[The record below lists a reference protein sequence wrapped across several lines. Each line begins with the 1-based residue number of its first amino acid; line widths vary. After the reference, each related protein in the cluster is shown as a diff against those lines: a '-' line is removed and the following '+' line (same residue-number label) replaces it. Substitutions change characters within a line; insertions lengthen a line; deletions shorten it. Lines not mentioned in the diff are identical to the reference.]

1 MMVNVILGLG
11 SNIYPKSKNLRDA
24 VRMLSNHAKIIQV
37 SSIYKSISLLRD
49 SQDDYFNI
57 VLSINTDLDPNT
69 LLKLIKS
76 IEKSLGRVDTEKW
89 GSRIIDIDILDYK
102 NHIINSK
109 ELQTPHPEMHKR
121 SFVLYPLKEIVP
133 NYLHPVF
140 QKSVDTLI
148 KELNDDLDIKR
159 LGELHWL

>member
-76 IEKSLGRVDTEKW
+76 IEKTLGRADAEKW
-89 GSRIIDIDILDYK
+89 SSRIIDIDILDYNK
-102 NHIINSK
+102 EIIQLEDLSI
-109 ELQTPHPEMHKR
+109 PHSEMHKR

-140 QKSVDTLI
+140 QKSVDTLLN
-148 KELNDDLDIKR
+148 ELNDDLDIKR